1 MLTPNTTGLLLSKSI
16 GSHLARTGTAIKCR
30 VEKVNGQLV
39 HLRELE
45 AERSFMRSG
54 GLTILF
60 LAEVPDRWC
69 PEGSPDYDRA
79 LGIHSAYRA
88 KVHEEAET
96 LLRRGMTVS
105 PEFRPLQLALP
116 M

>member
-16 GSHLARTGTAIKCR
+16 GSHLARTGSAIRCR

-69 PEGSPDYDRA
+69 AEGSPDYDRA
-79 LGIHSAYRA
+79 LGIHSAYRTS
-88 KVHEEAET
+88 VQEEATT
-96 LLRRGMTVS
+96 LLKRGATLNPDFMPV
-105 PEFRPLQLALP
+105 QLALP